1 MDFPAKKEELMTK
14 GQEVAKKINELNIE
28 LLKINA
34 QIDLCNEELGISNN

>member
-14 GQEVAKKINELNIE
+14 GQEVAKKINEINIA
-28 LLKINA
+28 LLKINP